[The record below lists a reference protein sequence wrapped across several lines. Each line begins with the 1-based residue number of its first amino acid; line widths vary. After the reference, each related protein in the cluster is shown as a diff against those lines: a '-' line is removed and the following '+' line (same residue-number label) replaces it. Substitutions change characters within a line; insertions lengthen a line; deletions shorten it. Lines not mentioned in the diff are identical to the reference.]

1 LTATVS
7 GEAELRSRDGN
18 GLPLPGDTGATSPA
32 WAIDWLAVSLYGVE
46 AERVASLVSEA
57 FHFGRPVGL
66 EGWQAMGGARFY
78 GRRYEYLGATLLAD
92 PQAPGARDHVHVV
105 LSGEGCA
112 IGVDA
117 VLQLLVRL
125 RMWSMR
131 CEVARL
137 DLAVDGVPFTP
148 VDAYLAVQRRQV
160 VSWVKRGRDGLV
172 HHTWRSCNGDGEGD
186 TLYLGG
192 RSSQRFMRIYDRR
205 GPTRIELEMKRD
217 YAQVIA
223 WELVRR
229 WGDDAALARFVVA
242 CMREFCDFGVPAD
255 EVHGARGLNLLPWWE
270 AFVRSVDRL
279 GKLIPDR
286 RDNLSVDR
294 TLRWLDRAVV
304 PSLAMVVVCYGRVGK
319 DLLDGWIESAI
330 PHLGPRHWQAISEFR
345 YAYGQGQYA
354 GERGDAA

>member
-1 LTATVS
+1 LTAAVS
-7 GEAELRSRDGN
+7 GESVLRSRDGN

-32 WAIDWLAVSLYGVE
+32 WAIDWLALSIYGIE
-46 AERVASLVSEA
+46 ADRVAELVSEA
-57 FHFGRPVGL
+57 FHFGRSVGL
-66 EGWQAMGGARFY
+66 SGWAALGGARFY

-117 VLQLLVRL
+117 LLQLLVRL
-125 RMWSMR
+125 RMWSLR

-148 VDAYLAVQRRQV
+148 VDAYRAVQRCQI

-172 HHTWRSCNGDGEGD
+172 HHTWKSCNGDGEGD

-192 RSSQRFMRIYDRR
+192 RASQRFMRIYDRW
-205 GPTRIELEMKRD
+205 P
-217 YAQVIA
+217 
-223 WELVRR
+223 
-229 WGDDAALARFVVA
+229 A
-242 CMREFCDFGVPAD
+242 CASSATSGVPAD
-255 EVHGARGLNLLPWWE
+255 EVHGARGLKLLPWWE

-279 GKLIPDR
+279 GKLILDR

-294 TLRWLDRAVV
+294 TLRWVDRAVV

-330 PHLGPRHWQAISEFR
+330 PHLGPRHRAAISEFR

-354 GERGDAA
+354 GERDDAA